1 METYTSIQTSLTT
14 VVIVGLFFIGLGY
27 LNSKKIIDK
36 KNYIVGDRSENTFSL
51 TASLTASALGAWILF
66 GPASAATWGGIGAV
80 IGYALGTAAPMLFL
94 YNFGPK
100 IRKEFPKGLTLTEF
114 IKKRFGIGILK
125 ICLFLILF
133 YLTIFLIA
141 EVTAIASLLNFI
153 SQVPLWI
160 TAGVTLIIC
169 LLYILRGGFKLSII
183 TDKYQFSFI
192 ILIILA
198 SVFLILSN
206 IDLPSYELIKKNSPN
221 LIDKNYLPNYTAGL
235 TFFIAV
241 AATNLFHQGNW
252 QRVFSAKNN
261 SILKSSLIYSSIII
275 FFIVF
280 WMGYS
285 GLISYSL
292 NTKVIPDLAF
302 FDLILNNKNS
312 LIIIGILILAMSLTL
327 STIDTLINAISSLII
342 VDGNQINKSLSGKEI
357 KSKANLIIL
366 LLSILVFILASKGY
380 SILYLFLLADLLCC
394 AAVIT
399 IFYGFFN
406 KKVNSKLAASS
417 IIYALVFG
425 LLFFPSTNFQ
435 SSILVGNLISK
446 DLFNSFI
453 TGNLLFI
460 SFAISIVVPLIMI
473 FAYSFVIRLNKRLLQ
488 PK

>member
-27 LNSKKIIDK
+27 LNSKKIIDNK
-36 KNYIVGDRSENTFSL
+36 SYIVGDRSENTFSL

-169 LLYILRGGFKLSII
+169 LLYILRGGFTLSII
-183 TDKYQFSFI
+183 TDKYQFTFI
-192 ILIILA
+192 ISIILA
-198 SVFLILSN
+198 SLLIILSN
-206 IDLPSYELIKKNSPN
+206 IDLSSFEIIKKNSPN

-285 GLISYSL
+285 GLLSYSL
-292 NTKVIPDLAF
+292 NPKVIPDLAF
-302 FDLILNNKNS
+302 FDLILNEKNS
-312 LIIIGILILAMSLTL
+312 LLVIGILILAMSLTL

-342 VDGNQINKSLSGKEI
+342 VNGNQINKNLSGK
-357 KSKANLIIL
+357 KVKDQANIIIL
-366 LLSILVFILASKGY
+366 LLSVLVFILASKGY

-406 KKVNSKLAASS
+406 KKINSKLATYS
-417 IIYALVFG
+417 IICGLISG
-425 LLFFPSTNFQ
+425 LLFFPSQNFQ
-435 SSILVGNLISK
+435 SSILVGNLISIENFSILIK
-446 DLFNSFI
+446 
-453 TGNLLFI
+453 TNLLFV
-460 SFAISIVVPLIMI
+460 SFAVSLIVPFLMI
-473 FAYSFVIRLNKRLLQ
+473 LTYSLRNSFK
-488 PK
+488 

>member
-27 LNSKKIIDK
+27 LNSKKITDNK
-36 KNYIVGDRSENTFSL
+36 SYIVGDRRENTFSL

-100 IRKEFPKGLTLTEF
+100 IRKEFPRGLTLTEF

-141 EVTAIASLLNFI
+141 EVTAIASLLKFI

-183 TDKYQFSFI
+183 TDKYQFTFI
-192 ILIILA
+192 VLIILA
-198 SVFLILSN
+198 SLLIILSN
-206 IDLPSYELIKKNSPN
+206 IDLSSFEIIKKNSPN

-285 GLISYSL
+285 GLLSYSL
-292 NTKVIPDLAF
+292 NPKVIPDLAF
-302 FDLILNNKNS
+302 FDLILNEKNS
-312 LIIIGILILAMSLTL
+312 LIVIGILILAMSLTL

-342 VDGNQINKSLSGKEI
+342 VNGNQINKNLNGK
-357 KSKANLIIL
+357 KVKDQANIIIL
-366 LLSILVFILASKGY
+366 LLSVLVFILASKGY

-406 KKVNSKLAASS
+406 KKINSKLAAYS
-417 IIYALVFG
+417 IICGLISG
-425 LLFFPSTNFQ
+425 LLFFPSQDFQ
-435 SSILVGNLISK
+435 SSILVGNLISIENFSILIK
-446 DLFNSFI
+446 
-453 TGNLLFI
+453 TNLLFI
-460 SFAISIVVPLIMI
+460 SFFISLIVPFLMI
-473 FAYSFVIRLNKRLLQ
+473 FTYSLRSSFK
-488 PK
+488 

>member
-1 METYTSIQTSLTT
+1 MEKTYASIQTSLTVT
-14 VVIVGLFFIGLGY
+14 VIVGLFFIGLGY
-27 LNSKKIIDK
+27 LNSKKILNN
-36 KNYIVGDRSENTFSL
+36 KNYIVGDRDENIFSL

-100 IRKEFPKGLTLTEF
+100 IRKEFPNGLTLTEF
-114 IKKRFGIGILK
+114 IKKRFGIGILR
-125 ICLFLILF
+125 ISLFLILF

-160 TAGVTLIIC
+160 TAGITLMIC

-198 SVFLILSN
+198 SVFIILRN
-206 IDLPSYELIKKNSPN
+206 IDLSSFELIKKNSPN
-221 LIDKNYLPNYTAGL
+221 LIDKNYLPNYTAGF

-292 NTKVIPDLAF
+292 NSKVMPDLAF
-302 FDLILNNKNS
+302 FDLVLNNKNS
-312 LIIIGILILAMSLTL
+312 LIVIGILILAMSLTL

-342 VDGNQINKSLSGKEI
+342 VNGDQINKSLSGKEI
-357 KSKANLIIL
+357 KNKANLIIL
-366 LLSILVFILASKGY
+366 LLSILVFVLASEGY

-406 KKVNSKLAASS
+406 KKINSKLAASS
-417 IIYALVFG
+417 IVCALIFG
-425 LLFFPSTNFQ
+425 LLFFPSMDFQ
-435 SSILVGNLISK
+435 SSILVGYLIPK
-446 DLFNSFI
+446 DLFNSLI
-453 TGNLLFI
+453 TGNLLFV
-460 SFAISIVVPLIMI
+460 SFSISIIVPLIMI
-473 FAYSFVIRLNKRLLQ
+473 FIYSLRNSFK
-488 PK
+488 

>member
-1 METYTSIQTSLTT
+1 MEKTHLSIQTSLSVT
-14 VVIVGLFFIGLGY
+14 ILIGLFFIGLGY
-27 LNSKKIIDK
+27 LNSKKISNN
-36 KNYIVGDRSENTFSL
+36 KNYIVGDRDEDTFSL

-80 IGYALGTAAPMLFL
+80 IGYSLGTAAPMLFL

-100 IRKEFPKGLTLTEF
+100 IRKELPKGLTFTEF
-114 IKKRFGIGILK
+114 IKKRFGTRILK
-125 ICLFLILF
+125 ISLILILF

-141 EVTAIASLLNFI
+141 EVTAIAYLLNFI
-153 SQVPLWI
+153 SQVPLWL

-192 ILIILA
+192 VVIILM
-198 SVFLILSN
+198 SLLLILGN
-206 IDLPSYELIKKNSPN
+206 LDLTSYEVIKKNSPN

-261 SILKSSLIYSSIII
+261 STLKTSLIYSAIII

-292 NTKVIPDLAF
+292 NSKVAPDLAF
-302 FDLILNNKNS
+302 FDLILNEKNS
-312 LIIIGILILAMSLTL
+312 FIVIAILVLAMSLTL

-342 VDGNQINKSLSGKEI
+342 VNGNEINKRLSGKDI
-357 KSKANLIIL
+357 KNKTNLIIL
-366 LLSILVFILASKGY
+366 LLSILVFVLASKGY

-394 AAVIT
+394 AAVVT

-406 KKVNSKLAASS
+406 KKINSTLATYS
-417 IIYALVFG
+417 INFGLLFG
-425 LLFFPSTNFQ
+425 LLFFPSQNFQ
-435 SSILVGNLISK
+435 SSILVGNLISIDNFSNFFK
-446 DLFNSFI
+446 
-453 TGNLLFI
+453 TNLLFI
-460 SFAISIVVPLIMI
+460 SFVVSLIVPSIMI
-473 FAYSFVIRLNKRLLQ
+473 LIYSFRNSFK
-488 PK
+488 

>member
-27 LNSKKIIDK
+27 LNSKKIIDNK
-36 KNYIVGDRSENTFSL
+36 SYIVGDRSENTFSL

-169 LLYILRGGFKLSII
+169 LLYILRGGFTLSII
-183 TDKYQFSFI
+183 TDKYQFTFI
-192 ILIILA
+192 ISIILA
-198 SVFLILSN
+198 SLLIILSN
-206 IDLPSYELIKKNSPN
+206 IDLSSFEIIKKNAPN

-285 GLISYSL
+285 GLLSYSL
-292 NTKVIPDLAF
+292 NPKVIPDLAF
-302 FDLILNNKNS
+302 FDLILNEKNS
-312 LIIIGILILAMSLTL
+312 LLVIGILILAMSLTL

-342 VDGNQINKSLSGKEI
+342 VNGNQINKNLSGK
-357 KSKANLIIL
+357 KVKDQANIIIL
-366 LLSILVFILASKGY
+366 LLSMMVFVLASKGY

-406 KKVNSKLAASS
+406 KKISSKLAAYS
-417 IIYALVFG
+417 IICGLISG
-425 LLFFPSTNFQ
+425 LLFFPSQNFQ
-435 SSILVGNLISK
+435 SSILVGNLISIENFSILIK
-446 DLFNSFI
+446 
-453 TGNLLFI
+453 TNLLFI
-460 SFAISIVVPLIMI
+460 SFAISLIVPFLII
-473 FAYSFVIRLNKRLLQ
+473 FTYSLRNSFK
-488 PK
+488 

>member
-1 METYTSIQTSLTT
+1 MEKTYLSIQISLTVT
-14 VVIVGLFFIGLGY
+14 VLVGLFFIGLGY
-27 LNSKKIIDK
+27 LNSKKILTNK
-36 KNYIVGDRSENTFSL
+36 KYIVGDRDENTFSL

-100 IRKEFPKGLTLTEF
+100 IRKEFPSGLTLTDF
-114 IKKRFGIGILK
+114 IKKRFGVGILRLS
-125 ICLFLILF
+125 LFLILF

-141 EVTAIASLLNFI
+141 EVTAIASLLNYI

-160 TAGVTLIIC
+160 TSGVTLIIC
-169 LLYILRGGFKLSII
+169 LLYILKGGFKLSII

-192 ILIILA
+192 VVIITVSIFIILGN
-198 SVFLILSN
+198 IELS
-206 IDLPSYELIKKNSPN
+206 SYELIAKNSPI

-261 SILKSSLIYSSIII
+261 NILKSSLAYSSIIV

-292 NTKVIPDLAF
+292 NPKVIPDLAF
-302 FDLILNNKNS
+302 FDLILKEKGS
-312 LIIIGILILAMSLTL
+312 LIVIGILILAMSLTL
-327 STIDTLINAISSLII
+327 STIDTLINAISSLLII
-342 VDGNQINKSLSGKEI
+342 NGDQINKKLIGKNV
-357 KSKANLIIL
+357 KGKANVLIL
-366 LLSILVFILASKGY
+366 LLSIIVFLLASKGY

-406 KKVNSKLAASS
+406 NKINLKLAAYS
-417 IIYALVFG
+417 IICGLIFG
-425 LLFFPSTNFQ
+425 LLFFPSQNFQ
-435 SSILVGNLISK
+435 SSILVGNLISIEN
-446 DLFNSFI
+446 FSVFI
-453 TGNLLFI
+453 KTNLLFI
-460 SFAISIVVPLIMI
+460 SFVVALLIPFLMISI
-473 FAYSFVIRLNKRLLQ
+473 YSLRNSFK
-488 PK
+488 

>member
-1 METYTSIQTSLTT
+1 MEKTYLSIQSSLT
-14 VVIVGLFFIGLGY
+14 VIVLVGIFFILLGY
-27 LNSKKIIDK
+27 LNSKKFVNNN
-36 KNYIVGDRSENTFSL
+36 NYIVGDRDENTFSL

-100 IRKEFPKGLTLTEF
+100 IRKEFPNGLTLTEF
-114 IKKRFGIGILK
+114 IKKRFGTGILK

-141 EVTAIASLLNFI
+141 EVTAIAALLKYT
-153 SQVPLWI
+153 SQVPLWV
-160 TAGVTLIIC
+160 TAAITLIIC

-192 ILIILA
+192 VVIIL
-198 SVFLILSN
+198 SSLFLVLGKLDI
-206 IDLPSYELIKKNSPN
+206 PSFEIIKKNSPN

-261 SILKSSLIYSSIII
+261 RILKSSLIYSSLITFI
-275 FFIVF
+275 IVF
-280 WMGYS
+280 WMGYT
-285 GLISYSL
+285 GLLSLSL
-292 NTKVIPDLAF
+292 NSKVIPDLAF
-302 FDLILNNKNS
+302 FDLLLDKKNS
-312 LIIIGILILAMSLTL
+312 AVVIAILILAMSLTL

-342 VDGNQINKSLSGKEI
+342 IDGKFVNKSLKGKEV
-357 KSKANLIIL
+357 KNKANIIIL
-366 LLSILVFILASKGY
+366 LLSVLVFILASKGF

-406 KKVNSKLAASS
+406 KKINTKLASYTIFIGLFS
-417 IIYALVFG
+417 G
-425 LLFFPSTNFQ
+425 LLFFPSQNFQ
-435 SSILVGNLISK
+435 SSFLVGNLISIEYFTP
-446 DLFNSFI
+446 LISA
-453 TGNLLFI
+453 NLLFL
-460 SFAISIVVPLIMI
+460 SFAISIIIPLII
-473 FAYSFVIRLNKRLLQ
+473 ISIYSLRNSFK
-488 PK
+488 

>member
-27 LNSKKIIDK
+27 LNSKKIIDNK
-36 KNYIVGDRSENTFSL
+36 SYIVGDRSENTFSL

-169 LLYILRGGFKLSII
+169 LLYILRGGFTLSII
-183 TDKYQFSFI
+183 TDKYQFTFI
-192 ILIILA
+192 ISIILA
-198 SVFLILSN
+198 SLLIILSN
-206 IDLPSYELIKKNSPN
+206 IDLSSFEIIKKNSPN

-261 SILKSSLIYSSIII
+261 FILKSSLIYSSIII

-285 GLISYSL
+285 GLLSYSL
-292 NTKVIPDLAF
+292 NPKVIPDLAF
-302 FDLILNNKNS
+302 FDLILNEKNS
-312 LIIIGILILAMSLTL
+312 LLVIGILILAMSLTL

-342 VDGNQINKSLSGKEI
+342 VNGNQINKNLSGK
-357 KSKANLIIL
+357 KVKDQANIIIL
-366 LLSILVFILASKGY
+366 LLSVLVFILASKGY

-406 KKVNSKLAASS
+406 KKINSKLATYS
-417 IIYALVFG
+417 IICGLISG
-425 LLFFPSTNFQ
+425 LLFFPSQNFQ
-435 SSILVGNLISK
+435 SSILVGNLISIENFSILIK
-446 DLFNSFI
+446 
-453 TGNLLFI
+453 TNLLFI
-460 SFAISIVVPLIMI
+460 SFAISLIVPFLMI
-473 FAYSFVIRLNKRLLQ
+473 FIYSLRNSFK
-488 PK
+488 

>member
-1 METYTSIQTSLTT
+1 MEKTYLSIQSSLT
-14 VVIVGLFFIGLGY
+14 VIVLVGIFFILLGY
-27 LNSKKIIDK
+27 LNSKKFVNNN
-36 KNYIVGDRSENTFSL
+36 NYIVGDRDENTFSL

-100 IRKEFPKGLTLTEF
+100 IRKEFPNGLTLTEF
-114 IKKRFGIGILK
+114 IKKRFGTGILK

-141 EVTAIASLLNFI
+141 EVTAIAALLKYT
-153 SQVPLWI
+153 SQVPLWV
-160 TAGVTLIIC
+160 TAAITLIIC

-192 ILIILA
+192 VVIIL
-198 SVFLILSN
+198 SSLFLVFGKLDI
-206 IDLPSYELIKKNSPN
+206 PSFEIIKQNSPN

-261 SILKSSLIYSSIII
+261 RILKSSLIYSSLITFI
-275 FFIVF
+275 IVF
-280 WMGYS
+280 WMGYT
-285 GLISYSL
+285 GLLSLSL
-292 NTKVIPDLAF
+292 NSKVIPDLAF
-302 FDLILNNKNS
+302 FDLLLDKKNS
-312 LIIIGILILAMSLTL
+312 AIVIAILILSMSLTL

-342 VDGNQINKSLSGKEI
+342 IDGKFVNKFLQGKEV
-357 KSKANLIIL
+357 KNKANIIIL
-366 LLSILVFILASKGY
+366 LLSALVFILASKGF

-406 KKVNSKLAASS
+406 KKINTKLASFTIFIGLFS
-417 IIYALVFG
+417 G
-425 LLFFPSTNFQ
+425 LLFFPSQNFQ
-435 SSILVGNLISK
+435 SSILVGNLISIEHFTP
-446 DLFNSFI
+446 LISA
-453 TGNLLFI
+453 NLLFF
-460 SFAISIVVPLIMI
+460 SFAISIIIPLII
-473 FAYSFVIRLNKRLLQ
+473 ISIYSLRNSFK
-488 PK
+488 

>member
-1 METYTSIQTSLTT
+1 MKTAYASIQTSLTVT
-14 VVIVGLFFIGLGY
+14 VIVGLFFIGLGY
-27 LNSKKIIDK
+27 LNSKKTTNN
-36 KNYIVGDRSENTFSL
+36 KNYIVGDRDENIFSL

-80 IGYALGTAAPMLFL
+80 TGYALGTAAPMVFL

-100 IRKEFPKGLTLTEF
+100 IRKEFPNGLTLTGF
-114 IKKRFGIGILK
+114 IKKRFGLGVLK
-125 ICLFLILF
+125 ITLFLILF

-160 TAGVTLIIC
+160 TAGVTLMIC

-192 ILIILA
+192 ILIIIA
-198 SVFLILSN
+198 SVFIILGN
-206 IDLPSYELIKKNSPN
+206 IDLSSYETIKKNSPN
-221 LIDKNYLPNYTAGL
+221 LIDINYLPNYTAGL

-261 SILKSSLIYSSIII
+261 SILKSSLIYSSIIV

-292 NTKVIPDLAF
+292 NSKVIPDLAF
-302 FDLILNNKNS
+302 FDLILNNNS
-312 LIIIGILILAMSLTL
+312 SLVIIGILILALSLTL

-342 VDGNQINKSLSGKEI
+342 VDGTQINRSLSGKEI
-357 KSKANLIIL
+357 KTKANIIIL
-366 LLSILVFILASKGY
+366 LLSLLVFILASRGY

-394 AAVIT
+394 SAVIT

-417 IIYALVFG
+417 IYCGLIFG
-425 LLFFPSTNFQ
+425 LLFFPNIDFQ
-435 SSILVGNLISK
+435 SSILVGNLFSL
-446 DLFNSFI
+446 DYFNSFVKM
-453 TGNLLFI
+453 NLLFI
-460 SFAISIVVPLIMI
+460 SFLVSLLAPLIVLFI
-473 FAYSFVIRLNKRLLQ
+473 YSLRNSFR
-488 PK
+488 

>member
-1 METYTSIQTSLTT
+1 M
-14 VVIVGLFFIGLGY
+14 
-27 LNSKKIIDK
+27 
-36 KNYIVGDRSENTFSL
+36 
-51 TASLTASALGAWILF
+51 
-66 GPASAATWGGIGAV
+66 
-80 IGYALGTAAPMLFL
+80 
-94 YNFGPK
+94 
-100 IRKEFPKGLTLTEF
+100 
-114 IKKRFGIGILK
+114 
-125 ICLFLILF
+125 
-133 YLTIFLIA
+133 
-141 EVTAIASLLNFI
+141 NFI

-160 TAGVTLIIC
+160 TAGVILIIC

-183 TDKYQFSFI
+183 TDKYQFSFV

-206 IDLPSYELIKKNSPN
+206 IDLSSYELIKKNSPN
-221 LIDKNYLPNYTAGL
+221 LIDKNYLPNYTAGI

-292 NTKVIPDLAF
+292 NAKVIPDLAF

-312 LIIIGILILAMSLTL
+312 YIIIGILILAMSLTL

-342 VDGNQINKSLSGKEI
+342 VDGKQINKSLSGKEI

-417 IIYALVFG
+417 IICGLVFG

-453 TGNLLFI
+453 IGNLLFV
-460 SFAISIVVPLIMI
+460 SFAISIAVPLIMI
-473 FAYSFVIRLNKRLLQ
+473 SVYSLRNSFK
-488 PK
+488 